1 MQIEEDNKQQ
11 DIKHMF
17 QVQDLTQSVYN
28 LNVDEDKEELSSSDD
43 NVDDQGYLKE
53 TEGEHP
59 FLTVCRKIH
68 RRVNGHQIDD
78 LRKYMNSNGMKYTIM
93 KLHDEYKNQ
102 ILPMDN
108 SNPVKQEVDC
118 LLSYLGISYYDLT
131 IPDDIN

>member
-11 DIKHMF
+11 DIKHLF
-17 QVQDLTQSVYN
+17 QVQDLTQSVSN
-28 LNVDEDKEELSSSDD
+28 LNVYEDENTDSSDD
-43 NVDDQGYLKE
+43 NLDEQGYVKE

-68 RRVNGHQIDD
+68 RRINGHRIED

-93 KLHDEYKNQ
+93 KMHEEYKKE
-102 ILPMDN
+102 ILSMDN

-118 LLSYLGISYYDLT
+118 LMDYLNISYYDLT
-131 IPDDIN
+131 IPEGIN

>member
-1 MQIEEDNKQQ
+1 MQIEEETKQQ
-11 DIKHMF
+11 DIKHLF
-17 QVQDLTQSVYN
+17 KVQDLTQSVCN
-28 LNVDEDKEELSSSDD
+28 LNVDEDTEELSSSDD

-68 RRVNGHQIDD
+68 RRINGHQIDD
-78 LRKYMNSNGMKYTIM
+78 LRKYMNSNGMKYTVM
-93 KLHDEYKNQ
+93 KLHDEYKKE

-131 IPDDIN
+131 ITDDIN

>member
-131 IPDDIN
+131 IPDDMN

>member
-1 MQIEEDNKQQ
+1 MQIEEETKQQ
-11 DIKHMF
+11 DIKHLF
-17 QVQDLTQSVYN
+17 KVQDLTQSVSN
-28 LNVDEDKEELSSSDD
+28 LNVDEYENTDSSDD

-68 RRVNGHQIDD
+68 RRINGHQIDD
-78 LRKYMNSNGMKYTIM
+78 LRKYMNSNGMKYTVM
-93 KLHDEYKNQ
+93 KLHDEYKKE

-131 IPDDIN
+131 ITDDIN

>member
-1 MQIEEDNKQQ
+1 MQFEEETKQQ
-11 DIKHMF
+11 DIKHLF
-17 QVQDLTQSVYN
+17 EVQDLTQSVCN
-28 LNVDEDKEELSSSDD
+28 LNVDEDENTDSSDD
-43 NVDDQGYLKE
+43 NLDDQGYVKE
-53 TEGEHP
+53 KEGEHP

-68 RRVNGHQIDD
+68 RRINGHQIDD

-118 LLSYLGISYYDLT
+118 LMSYLGISYYDLT
-131 IPDDIN
+131 IPEGVN